1 MPDAIAQPE
10 VLARL
15 GASAA
20 RRVVAAT
27 VIGTLAVVFLWI
39 GLFEPVAAPWRV
51 VFLASGGFI
60 ALCCRKLWQATR
72 GALILT
78 REGLFAEDGAEV
90 AAVERI
96 ASVDRG
102 AFAFKPSNGFVLRLV
117 APIGTAWA
125 PGLWWRVGRRVGV
138 GGVTAS
144 GEARAMADIIAAM
157 LAGGDRTR

>member
-1 MPDAIAQPE
+1 MPDAVANTE
-10 VLARL
+10 MLARL
-15 GASAA
+15 GASTA

-27 VIGTLAVVFLWI
+27 IIGALAILFLWI
-39 GLFEPVAAPWRV
+39 GLFEPIAAPWRIV
-51 VFLASGGFI
+51 LVTSGGLI
-60 ALCCRKLWQATR
+60 ALCCRRLWQATR

-78 REGLFAEDGAEV
+78 RQGLFTEDGAEV
-90 AAVERI
+90 AAVGRI

-144 GEARAMADIIAAM
+144 VEARAMADIVAAM
-157 LAGGDRTR
+157 LADKDR